1 MYYFFRRG
9 AVSIRC
15 EVRPDAVGDGYQ
27 LVIDRPDSTI
37 RVEHYSGP
45 QELNRRW
52 ADLQRTLVRE
62 GWGGPHARGVS

>member
-15 EVRPDAVGDGYQ
+15 EVRPDAVGDGYE
-27 LVIDRPDSTI
+27 LVIDRPDSSI
-37 RVEHYSGP
+37 RVEYYAGP

>member
-1 MYYFFRRG
+1 
-9 AVSIRC
+9 
-15 EVRPDAVGDGYQ
+15 VRPDAVGDGYE

-37 RVEHYSGP
+37 RVEHYAGP